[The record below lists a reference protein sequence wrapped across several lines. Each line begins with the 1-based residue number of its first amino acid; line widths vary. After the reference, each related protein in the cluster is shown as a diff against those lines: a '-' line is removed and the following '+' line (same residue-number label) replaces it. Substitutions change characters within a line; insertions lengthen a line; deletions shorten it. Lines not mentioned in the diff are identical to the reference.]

1 MRSENEVIHYR
12 ARFNVTSSRDGVD
25 PFHAITALMLGWF
38 TKKEEQLSRRNAGI
52 VAKLR
57 NLNAEMVRESFL
69 TGNLELPAGY
79 DGGIGTWGRSSA
91 CTRGIADEDGAP
103 QSWAFEYD
111 EPDSKEQFRHWHTS
125 VGLSRQD
132 ESEGLILNIRI
143 TYYMM
148 PGFIGRPPSMPPSTT
163 PRFVREIIESDDWT
177 VLVGDT
183 EVLHEECYLD
193 LDNFG
198 AFRESLLSPTRV
210 LPLVLITTDANGAT
224 AVWDA
229 SELALKVLGM
239 ANVYVFDWR
248 DRNLKERTLFAL
260 FRKWT
265 PAYRYGCASAT
276 LRIYQPGVDLSNEE
290 ASTRHRFF
298 KKDWIDE
305 QRYGDRDG
313 FVETLSRSLS
323 RGFTTDEKDV
333 VDIQDIERKR
343 SEQRLKELRTK
354 MHDLQ
359 SRVDRAR
366 DERQNHEP
374 AKDLQCEIAYLRGQ
388 VASMQQE
395 CEEWQKL
402 AIDYSSQDSSSA
414 LEAMRAQRD
423 ALEKELR
430 DTKDQ
435 IAASDYRIDDLQ
447 STCDE
452 LRSRCRGLTE
462 GMKAIGQIEHVPTS
476 LADVL
481 NLVRD
486 LWPDKVV
493 VLDEALKSAKTF
505 EGDLDEEWQILSSIP
520 NVLWAIYFDSSEQG
534 SIADQYRYAT
544 GYELALTETK
554 LTKDNNSIMRERSRR
569 YRGEEI
575 DIRPHIKG
583 KNKNPKLAFRVHY
596 YVDRERKLIVIG
608 HCGGHLTTSGTQRI
622 K

>member
-1 MRSENEVIHYR
+1 MR
-12 ARFNVTSSRDGVD
+12 
-25 PFHAITALMLGWF
+25 
-38 TKKEEQLSRRNAGI
+38 
-52 VAKLR
+52 
-57 NLNAEMVRESFL
+57 
-69 TGNLELPAGY
+69 
-79 DGGIGTWGRSSA
+79 
-91 CTRGIADEDGAP
+91 
-103 QSWAFEYD
+103 
-111 EPDSKEQFRHWHTS
+111 
-125 VGLSRQD
+125 
-132 ESEGLILNIRI
+132 
-143 TYYMM
+143 
-148 PGFIGRPPSMPPSTT
+148 
-163 PRFVREIIESDDWT
+163 IE
-177 VLVGDT
+177 
-183 EVLHEECYLD
+183 
-193 LDNFG
+193 
-198 AFRESLLSPTRV
+198 
-210 LPLVLITTDANGAT
+210 
-224 AVWDA
+224 
-229 SELALKVLGM
+229 
-239 ANVYVFDWR
+239 
-248 DRNLKERTLFAL
+248 
-260 FRKWT
+260 
-265 PAYRYGCASAT
+265 
-276 LRIYQPGVDLSNEE
+276 
-290 ASTRHRFF
+290 
-298 KKDWIDE
+298 
-305 QRYGDRDG
+305 
-313 FVETLSRSLS
+313 
-323 RGFTTDEKDV
+323 
-333 VDIQDIERKR
+333 
-343 SEQRLKELRTK
+343 
-354 MHDLQ
+354 
-359 SRVDRAR
+359 
-366 DERQNHEP
+366 
-374 AKDLQCEIAYLRGQ
+374 
-388 VASMQQE
+388 
-395 CEEWQKL
+395 
-402 AIDYSSQDSSSA
+402 
-414 LEAMRAQRD
+414 RD

-520 NVLWAIYFDSSEQG
+520 NVLWALYFDSSEQG